1 VGRLAGEACVSAYN
15 PQRNPLGKSFYPSHF
30 WSLTQWAK
38 DPTYGSHSGSSAGS
52 AVAVSA
58 GFASAALGT
67 ETLGSLCA
75 PADAAVR
82 LREIVKAICYRLT
95 QYNGPQGPFYL
106 KPTCGYSSIYL
117 GVIYQKRLICRKL
130 FA

>member
-1 VGRLAGEACVSAYN
+1 MEEGFESGWRKMNSNGWSARGGTCVSAYN
-15 PQRNPLGKSFYPSHF
+15 PQRNPLGESFYPSYF

-38 DPTYGSHSGSSAGS
+38 DPTHGSHSGSSTGS

-58 GFASAALGT
+58 GFAPAALGT

-82 LREIVKAICYRLT
+82 LREMTKTKCYRLT
-95 QYNGPQGPFYL
+95 
-106 KPTCGYSSIYL
+106 
-117 GVIYQKRLICRKL
+117 
-130 FA
+130 